1 MSTGKIEII
10 CGNGQGKTAMALGR
24 GIQALTKQKT
34 VIVIQFLKGSQKQ
47 EDLDVIKRMEPEMK
61 VFRFEKADL
70 YFADLSEEEKQ
81 EERLNIRNG
90 LNYAKKVLTTGE
102 CDMLILDE
110 MLGILDLGIV
120 SMEELEG
127 LLACRDEA
135 EVILTGQVLTKE
147 LSAIAGR
154 IDRIE
159 HVEVDICES

>member
-10 CGNGQGKTAMALGR
+10 CGKGQGKTAMALGR

-47 EDLDVIKRMEPEMK
+47 EDLEVIKRLEPEMK
-61 VFRFEKADL
+61 VFRFEKSDR

-90 LNYAKKVLTTGE
+90 LNYAKKVLSTGE

-127 LLACRDEA
+127 LLSCRDEA

-147 LSAIAGR
+147 LTAIAGR
-154 IDRIE
+154 IDQIE